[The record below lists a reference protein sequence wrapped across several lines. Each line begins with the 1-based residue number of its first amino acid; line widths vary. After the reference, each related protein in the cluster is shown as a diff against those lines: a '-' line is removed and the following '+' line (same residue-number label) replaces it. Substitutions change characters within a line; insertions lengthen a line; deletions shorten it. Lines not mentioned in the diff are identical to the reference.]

1 MEAVILDCLRT
12 PVGKAPKGSLR
23 NTRPDDLA
31 AIVIR
36 RLLEKHP
43 AIAPEEIDDVIL
55 GCAMPEAESGMNIA
69 RIAGLRAGLPDS
81 VPGVTI
87 NRFCSSGL
95 QAIAMA
101 ADRIRSGSAHIIIAG
116 GTESLSMIPMAGN
129 KFAPNPWMVDH
140 LPQIY
145 MGMGLTAEEVQ
156 KKYGISRE
164 DADRFAY
171 RSHQHALHAQA
182 QGKFDDE
189 IVPVPIETTTLDNG
203 TAQHHSAMFTKDEGP
218 RADTSPE
225 ALAKLKPV
233 FQSDGTV
240 TAGNS
245 SQTSDGAAAAIVM
258 SDKKAEELGLKPMAR
273 FVSFAVA
280 GVPPEIMGIG
290 PVVAI
295 PKALALGCLKKEDI
309 GVIELNEAFAVQA
322 LGVIRKAGLDLDR
335 VNPNGGA
342 IALGH
347 PLGCTGAKLTA
358 TILREMHRKD
368 TRYGMVTMCVGG
380 GQGAAGIFENLR
392 RNNSDGI
399 LDNLSHEA

>member
-1 MEAVILDCLRT
+1 MNQAVIVDCLRT
-12 PVGKAPKGSLR
+12 PVGKAPKGTLR
-23 NTRPDDLA
+23 TTRPDDLA
-31 AIVIR
+31 ASIIR
-36 RLLEKHP
+36 RLLEKYP
-43 AIAPEEIDDVIL
+43 SVARDEIDDVIL
-55 GCAMPEAESGMNIA
+55 GCANPEGESGMNMA
-69 RIAGLRAGLPDS
+69 RIAGLRAGLPDA

-101 ADRIRSGSAHIIIAG
+101 ADRIRSGSAQIIIAG
-116 GTESLSMIPMAGN
+116 GAESMSMIPMAGY

-156 KKYGISRE
+156 RRYGISRE
-164 DADRFAY
+164 EADQFAY
-171 RSHQHALHAQA
+171 RSHQNALRAQA
-182 QGKFDDE
+182 EGKFDE
-189 IVPVPIETTTLDNG
+189 ELVPVEIETTVLDNG
-203 TAQHHSAMFTKDEGP
+203 SPKTRKTVFSKDEGP
-218 RADTSPE
+218 RADTSLE

-233 FQSDGTV
+233 FQSDGAV

-245 SQTSDGAAAAIVM
+245 SQTSDGAAAALVM
-258 SDKKAEELGLKPMAR
+258 SEKKAKELGLKPMAR

-295 PKALALGCLKKEDI
+295 PKALALAGLKNDDI
-309 GVIELNEAFAVQA
+309 GVIELNEAFGVQA
-322 LGVIRKAGLDLDR
+322 LAVIQRTGLDPVR

-358 TILREMHRKD
+358 TILREMKRRGS
-368 TRYGMVTMCVGG
+368 RYGMVTMCVGG
-380 GQGAAGIFENLR
+380 GQGAAGIFENL
-392 RNNSDGI
+392 N
-399 LDNLSHEA
+399 

>member
-1 MEAVILDCLRT
+1 MNAVIVDCLRT
-12 PVGKAPKGSLR
+12 AVGKAPKGTLR
-23 NTRPDDLA
+23 TTRPDDLA
-31 AIVIR
+31 ATVIR

-43 AIAPEEIDDVIL
+43 AVSPNEVDDVIL
-55 GCAMPEAESGMNIA
+55 GCANPEGESGMNMA
-69 RIAGLRAGLPDS
+69 RVAALRAGLPDS

-101 ADRIRSGSAHIIIAG
+101 ADRVRSGGAQIVIAG
-116 GTESLSMIPMAGN
+116 GAESMSMVPMAGY

-140 LPQIY
+140 MPQIY
-145 MGMGLTAEEVQ
+145 MGMGLTGEEVSR
-156 KKYGISRE
+156 KYGISRE
-164 DADRFAY
+164 DADQFAY
-171 RSHQHALHAQA
+171 RSHQNALRAQA
-182 QGKFDDE
+182 EGKFDDE
-189 IVPVPIETTTLDNG
+189 IVPVSLESTVLSNGAPEHKNG
-203 TAQHHSAMFTKDEGP
+203 TFKKDEGP
-218 RADTSPE
+218 RADTSLE

-233 FQSDGTV
+233 FQSDGVV

-258 SDKKAEELGLKPMAR
+258 SEKKAKELGLKPMAR

-295 PKALALGCLKKEDI
+295 PKALALAGLKTDDI
-309 GVIELNEAFAVQA
+309 GVVELNEAFAAQA
-322 LGVIRKAGLDLDR
+322 LAVIRKTGLELER

-358 TILREMHRKD
+358 SILREMKRRELK
-368 TRYGMVTMCVGG
+368 YGMVTMCVGG
-380 GQGAAGIFENLR
+380 GQGAAGIFERLN
-392 RNNSDGI
+392 
-399 LDNLSHEA
+399 